1 MDISTISQLV
11 GTVGFPI
18 AVTAYLLWDAHQSR
32 QEHAEEMDKVTT
44 ALNNNTEA
52 IVKLSDRI
60 AYLENVP
67 RAIGQNPVKK
77 VTETKQD
84 PSPSE

>member
-1 MDISTISQLV
+1 MDVDVNVISQLV
-11 GTVGFPI
+11 ATVGFPI
-18 AVTAYLLWDAHQSR
+18 AVTAYLLWDSRQSR
-32 QEHAEEMDKVTT
+32 LEHKEEMDKVTT

-60 AYLENVP
+60 DFVEKSA
-67 RAIGQNPVKK
+67 
-77 VTETKQD
+77 KQD